1 MAIAA
6 SPTETAALDD
16 FRAYLDGIIAGAPVD
31 SPPMSDAAKL
41 GLDDAALSPDAAKL
55 PLEDAGLRLV
65 DTEPSLDAAELPLD
79 DAGPDADVDPPP
91 AAEPKPCAETDDK
104 PRRPAEAAY
113 QPTIRQLPPCE
124 RPRERL
130 REHGVR
136 YLNNAELVAIL
147 LRVGLPGENVI
158 TMATRLL
165 AAFDGPGGLARAE
178 YAELCDQRGLSDAKT
193 CQIMAAL
200 ELGRRIA
207 SLAPEE
213 RAQIACPQDAANLV
227 SAEMSLLAQ
236 EHLAVLLLNTRNR
249 VMARRTI
256 YIGTVNSSAVRPA
269 EVLRPAI
276 RENAPSIIMVHNHP
290 SGDPTPSPEDVA
302 ITRDMVSAGK
312 LMDIELL
319 DHLVI
324 GQGGRFTSLKEK
336 GLGFD

>member
-1 MAIAA
+1 MVITP
-6 SPTETAALDD
+6 SPAETAALDD
-16 FRAYLDGIIAGAPVD
+16 FRAYLDEILAGASVQ
-31 SPPMSDAAKL
+31 AL
-41 GLDDAALSPDAAKL
+41 EEFDDARPARDLESSACPDHSAKS
-55 PLEDAGLRLV
+55 AR
-65 DTEPSLDAAELPLD
+65 
-79 DAGPDADVDPPP
+79 
-91 AAEPKPCAETDDK
+91 
-104 PRRPAEAAY
+104 RRPRPPLY
-113 QPTIRQLPPCE
+113 QPTIRQLPASE

-130 REHGVR
+130 REHGPR

-147 LRVGLPGENVI
+147 LRTGLAGENAI
-158 TMATRLL
+158 NLATRIIAEFEGL
-165 AAFDGPGGLARAE
+165 GGLARAE

-193 CQIMAAL
+193 CEIMAAL

-213 RAQIACPQDAANLV
+213 RAQISCPQDAANLV
-227 SAEMSLLAQ
+227 SAEMELLGQ
-236 EHLAVLLLNTRNR
+236 EHLIVLLLNTRNQ
-249 VMARRTI
+249 VVAKRTI

-269 EVLRPAI
+269 EVLRPAV

-302 ITRDMVSAGK
+302 ITRDLVAAGK

-336 GLGFD
+336 GLGFDLP